1 MNESIVFHFKMLRE
15 NKKNII
21 HFLNHLKKS
30 YNSKVCIK
38 QNEFEKE
45 FISVSSE
52 SIVLL
57 MFDSLLWIILKDK
70 THNNQ
75 YEEHLKVVHSL
86 PDCLTPVQ
94 LTNKKMVQYF
104 FEHDF
109 SNNLMEMFIDGDDE
123 YEYFDKL
130 LIYGEGLNYSSEYKQ
145 ALKIPEI
152 NFEYIKLQ
160 PKNSNS
166 VVTFWNNNHLDVDG
180 NASIN
185 DTLSVARSFNRYYQN
200 YLKENEELFT

>member
-52 SIVLL
+52 NIVLL
-57 MFDSLLWIILKDK
+57 LFDSIFWIILKDK
-70 THNNQ
+70 TYNNQ
-75 YEEHLKVVHSL
+75 YEEHLKVVDSL
-86 PDCLTPVQ
+86 PDCLMPVQ

-109 SNNLMEMFIDGDDE
+109 SNNLLEMFIDGDDE

-145 ALKIPEI
+145 ALKIPEV

-185 DTLSVARSFNRYYQN
+185 DTLSVARSFNRYFQN
-200 YLKENEELFT
+200 YLIENEELFT